1 MGLTQGEQTV
11 TVIATYQIPIYQS
24 FYLAANSKDIRFYFA
39 GNNSYSYS
47 VASAT
52 LTQGSKS
59 VKVKCLGQISFSI
72 PPSGRWSDIIQI
84 DNSGFVAG
92 PVELTIV
99 SMGYVPLARI
109 DIGSDTGSDTDSIGP
124 ISRIETHVPVPP
136 VPGSASWTVGGNLN
150 TARCALAGAGTQ
162 TAGLCM
168 GGYTDSYS
176 VITEEYDGTSWSAGG
191 NLNTARNNLAGAGT
205 QTAGLCM
212 GGSTGAYS
220 AVTEEYNGTSWSAGG
235 NLATAR
241 NELAGAGTQAA
252 GLCMGGYVNSNS
264 AITEEYDGTSWSTGG
279 NLNTARRE
287 LAGAGTQTAG
297 LCMGG
302 NVSGYS
308 NVTEEYDGASWSA
321 GGNLAT
327 ARYTPAGAGTQTA
340 GLCMGGYANGDSAV
354 TEEYDGT
361 SWSAGGNLNTARNNL
376 AGAGTQAAGLCMG
389 GYTGVEPIVLSAAT
403 EEYTKT
409 ESTQPEGYDTTS
421 SGNDAVSVTQNGIIT
436 VSSQPSAGE
445 TLTITIDDKT
455 YTFTFVNS
463 PTGSDYDI
471 LIGSDTT
478 QTASNI
484 ATALSSLSGA
494 LISATSSGNVVTV
507 KVYSSNPVTASTN
520 SSGITIGAFNEE
532 ILYYSNDVVA
542 TLPALTVYGEAT
554 QRGILGD
561 IYGLLTFPRMF
572 SEGSATRSKNTGD
585 TYLPLMTSAGQV
597 FSSTGD
603 LSSTNAEMKALLF
616 CGSDWM
622 ETFAP
627 MVIAPGT
634 WDEIAL
640 QAVKWVADHITYTS
654 DTGLDNWKDPVHT
667 LYDGYGDCEDM
678 AILTYSLI
686 RNMGIPYN
694 NIRVYIGETF
704 GVGHAWV
711 MYRRTSDNQWVTFDG
726 TAGSTYWDTITS
738 VDSLTPLYNSV
749 LAIQEESLD
758 SDDYAYGSATKYV
771 TCSDVVTLANGRQYS
786 DSLESSPYLATLAG
800 SFPSLLFNAYGGGY
814 IIRNFPSLLFSAT
827 GILSPA
833 AALKVSFP
841 ALQFTAIATQNAI
854 ASINSIIPAL
864 QFSASGIISSII
876 SLSATLPSLIFKA
889 TGLVGDSAR
898 ITGSFPSLKFT
909 ATAYWTGSNTID
921 IDIPCILFNALA
933 HNSVILDAD
942 GRKIT
947 GGLALVMNTRNLS
960 MTEYDNYGYNSLF
973 EFNGKIFGTTSAGI
987 HELTGDTDTGNPIS
1001 WHFKIGKIDLEKNI
1015 KTKARYAWLSYRPSG
1030 DLMLT
1035 IDDGEN
1041 QYEYDVES
1049 YKQIDNAVRIKL
1061 GKGLRNRFIQMELR
1075 NTNGESIVF
1084 DHLRLF
1090 SDQTKKKR

>member
-1 MGLTQGEQTV
+1 MPDVIQSIYLTGN
-11 TVIATYQIPIYQS
+11 A
-24 FYLAANSKDIRFYFA
+24 KGIRVFLA
-39 GNNSYSYS
+39 GNGSAPTYVSSVTIVQSDNS
-47 VASAT
+47 
-52 LTQGSKS
+52 TQL
-59 VKVKCLGQISFSI
+59 KCLGESSFYV
-72 PPSGRWSDIIQI
+72 PPLGRWSDVLWFE
-84 DNSGFVAG
+84 DSGLTGGGYANAEITATG
-92 PVELTIV
+92 PIPTVEFNGE
-99 SMGYVPLARI
+99 SA
-109 DIGSDTGSDTDSIGP
+109 GP
-124 ISRIETHVPVPP
+124 ISRIETYALPSPVYGSGTWSVSNPLSIP
-136 VPGSASWTVGGNLN
+136 RKEVAGAGTQDAGLCMGGGGIYSDSASAVTEEYDGISWLTSNPLN
-150 TARCALAGAGTQ
+150 TARYGLAGTGTQTAGLCMGGYTNNYSVISDGTEEYNGTTWSVSNPLSIARRGLAGAGTQDAGLCMGGYTSNSVIIAVTEEYNGTTWSTSNPLNIARTYLAGTGTQTAGLCMGGVDINDNSVVTEEYNGTTWSTSSSLAIARFGLAGAGTQ

-168 GGYTDSYS
+168 GGK
-176 VITEEYDGTSWSAGG
+176 AA
-191 NLNTARNNLAGAGT
+191 N
-205 QTAGLCM
+205 
-212 GGSTGAYS
+212 YS
-220 AVTEEYNGTSWSAGG
+220 AVTEEYNGASWSVGG
-235 NLATAR
+235 YLNTAR
-241 NELAGAGTQAA
+241 WGLAGAGTQDA
-252 GLCMGGYVNSNS
+252 GLCMGG
-264 AITEEYDGTSWSTGG
+264 
-279 NLNTARRE
+279 
-287 LAGAGTQTAG
+287 QTD
-297 LCMGG
+297 
-302 NVSGYS
+302 N
-308 NVTEEYDGASWSA
+308 AS
-321 GGNLAT
+321 
-327 ARYTPAGAGTQTA
+327 
-340 GLCMGGYANGDSAV
+340 DV
-354 TEEYDGT
+354 
-361 SWSAGGNLNTARNNL
+361 
-376 AGAGTQAAGLCMG
+376 
-389 GYTGVEPIVLSAAT
+389 T
-403 EEYTKT
+403 EEYTKG
-409 ESTQPEGYDTTS
+409 STQPEGYDVTGK
-421 SGNDAVSVTQNGIIT
+421 GNDVVSVTQYGTIV

-445 TLTITIDDKT
+445 TLTITIDDRI

-463 PTGSDYDI
+463 PTGSGYDI
-471 LIGSDTT
+471 LIGSNTT
-478 QTASNI
+478 QTAANI
-484 ATALSSLSGA
+484 ATALNSLFGA
-494 LISATSSGNVVTV
+494 LISATSSDNIVTY
-507 KVYSSNPVTASTN
+507 KVYSNNPVTVETT
-520 SSGITIGAFNEE
+520 SSVSIDTPHEE
-532 ILYYSNDVVA
+532 ILYYSNDAVA

-622 ETFAP
+622 ETFAS
-627 MVIAPGT
+627 MIIAPGT

-654 DTGLDNWKDPVHT
+654 DTGPDNWKDPVHT
-667 LYDGYGDCEDM
+667 LYDGYGDCEDG

-686 RNMGIPYN
+686 RNMGIPYS
-694 NIRVYIGETF
+694 NIRFYIGETF
-704 GVGHAWV
+704 GAGHGWV
-711 MYRRTSDNQWVTFDG
+711 MYRRPSDNQWVTLDWVV
-726 TAGSTYWDTITS
+726 GSTYWDTITS

-841 ALQFTAIATQNAI
+841 ALQFTAIATQNAL
-854 ASINSIIPAL
+854 ASINSTIPAL

-909 ATAYWTGSNTID
+909 ATAYWTGNNTID

-973 EFNGKIFGTTSAGI
+973 EFNDKIFGTTSTGI
-987 HELTGDTDTGNPIS
+987 HELTGDTDNGSPVS
-1001 WHFKIGKIDLEKNI
+1001 WHFKIGKIDLEKNV
-1015 KTKARYAWLSYRPSG
+1015 KTKARVVWLSYRPSG

-1049 YKQIDNAVRIKL
+1049 YKQIDNAVRIKI

-1075 NTNGESIVF
+1075 NVNGESVIF

-1090 SDQTKKKR
+1090 SDPTKKKR

>member
-1 MGLTQGEQTV
+1 MPD
-11 TVIATYQIPIYQS
+11 VIQPIY
-24 FYLAANSKDIRFYFA
+24 LA
-39 GNNSYSYS
+39 GNGKGIRVFLAGNGSAPTYVSSVTIVQSDNS
-47 VASAT
+47 
-52 LTQGSKS
+52 TQL
-59 VKVKCLGQISFSI
+59 KCLGESSFYV
-72 PPSGRWSDIIQI
+72 PPLGRWSDVLWFE
-84 DNSGFVAG
+84 DSGLTGGGYANAEITATG
-92 PVELTIV
+92 PIPTVEFNGE
-99 SMGYVPLARI
+99 SA
-109 DIGSDTGSDTDSIGP
+109 GP
-124 ISRIETHVPVPP
+124 ISRIETYTSLTPILK
-136 VPGSASWTVGGNLN
+136 PGVWSTSNPLSIGRRALAGAGTQSAGLCMGGTNADGDSAVTEEYNGTSWSTSNPLSTARSYLAGAGTQSAGLCMGGYADWYSNITEEYNGTSWSTSNPLSTARSYLAGAGTQSAGLCMGGGIGIYSYSTITEEYDGTSWSISGDLNIGRRILAGAGTQSAGLCMGGNTGSNSAVTEEYNGTSWSISNSLS
-150 TARCALAGAGTQ
+150 TARAGLAGAGTQ

-168 GGYTDSYS
+168 GGYT
-176 VITEEYDGTSWSAGG
+176 
-191 NLNTARNNLAGAGT
+191 
-205 QTAGLCM
+205 
-212 GGSTGAYS
+212 GSD
-220 AVTEEYNGTSWSAGG
+220 
-235 NLATAR
+235 
-241 NELAGAGTQAA
+241 
-252 GLCMGGYVNSNS
+252 S
-264 AITEEYDGTSWSTGG
+264 AITEEYDGTSWSRSGD
-279 NLNTARRE
+279 LNTARRE
-287 LAGAGTQTAG
+287 LAGCGTQ
-297 LCMGG
+297 
-302 NVSGYS
+302 S
-308 NVTEEYDGASWSA
+308 
-321 GGNLAT
+321 
-327 ARYTPAGAGTQTA
+327 
-340 GLCMGGYANGDSAV
+340 
-354 TEEYDGT
+354 
-361 SWSAGGNLNTARNNL
+361 
-376 AGAGTQAAGLCMG
+376 AGLCMG
-389 GYTGVEPIVLSAAT
+389 GYTNSAVT
-403 EEYTKT
+403 EEY
-409 ESTQPEGYDTTS
+409 TQPEGYDTTEE
-421 SGNDAVSVTQNGIIT
+421 GNDVVEITQNGIIT
-436 VSSQPSAGE
+436 VACQPSVGE
-445 TLTITIDDKT
+445 TLSVIFDD
-455 YTFTFVNS
+455 
-463 PTGSDYDI
+463 GSRCIFSFINTPSQFLNGI
-471 LIGSDTT
+471 LLGSNTT
-478 QTASNI
+478 QTAANI
-484 ATALSSLSGA
+484 AGRIQFGA
-494 LISATSSGNVVTV
+494 LISATSSGIIITY
-507 KVYSSNPVTASTN
+507 KIYSSSPVTIETT
-520 SSGITIGAFNEE
+520 SSCIFIDTPHEE
-532 ILYYSNDVVA
+532 ILYYSNDAVA

-554 QRGILGD
+554 QRGILGS

-572 SEGSATRSKNTGD
+572 SGGSATRSKNTGD

-622 ETFAP
+622 ETFAS
-627 MVIAPGT
+627 MIIAPGT

-640 QAVKWVADHITYTS
+640 QAVKWVAAHITYTS
-654 DTGLDNWKDPVHT
+654 DTGPDNWKDPVHT
-667 LYDGYGDCEDM
+667 LYDGYGDCEDG

-686 RNMGIPYN
+686 RNMGIPYS
-694 NIRVYIGETF
+694 NIRFYIGETF
-704 GVGHAWV
+704 GAGHGWV
-711 MYRRTSDNQWVTFDG
+711 MYRRPSDNQWVTLDWVV
-726 TAGSTYWDTITS
+726 GSTYWDTITS
-738 VDSLTPLYNSV
+738 VDSLTPLYTSV

-841 ALQFTAIATQNAI
+841 ALQFTAIATQNAL
-854 ASINSIIPAL
+854 ASINSTIPAL

-876 SLSATLPSLIFKA
+876 SLSATWPSLIFKA

-921 IDIPCILFNALA
+921 IDIPCILFNAIA

-973 EFNGKIFGTTSAGI
+973 EFNDKIFGTTSTGI

-1015 KTKARYAWLSYRPSG
+1015 KTKARVAWLSYRPSG

-1049 YKQIDNAVRIKL
+1049 YKQIDNAVRIKI

-1075 NTNGESIVF
+1075 NVNGESVIF

-1090 SDQTKKKR
+1090 SDPTKKKR